1 MSNTIYNGSYPSIA
15 ENYVYSSTGTSKVKT
30 KSDAGS
36 NTAKTSDTASIKDT
50 STVNNT
56 KADGKVAVNGQTIGN
71 PRLSEKASK
80 YYDQLKKKYSNMN
93 FILVSEDQKE
103 YAKAQASNYANA
115 NNMVVLIDEDKIERM
130 AEDENYRKQ
139 YEGIIANAASGL
151 SQLGQSIAATG
162 ANVKGYGM
170 QVNDGGTA
178 SFFAVLKKSGAAQKE
193 RIAKKAEQKKE
204 AKKAMGVSPITGII
218 YYGTLRGDEWVGE
231 KEDVTD
237 MAIRA
242 VFDWFIE
249 KHQDACPPDGV
260 YTLEFLGED
269 YVLSMKRKDSE
280 IFEKP
285 EKSKLCPRCGAKVQ
299 M

>member
-1 MSNTIYNGSYPSIA
+1 MQVAILRRQATQHLLRILRQLI
-15 ENYVYSSTGTSKVKT
+15 TQ
-30 KSDAGS
+30 
-36 NTAKTSDTASIKDT
+36 
-50 STVNNT
+50 

-178 SFFAVLKKSGAAQKE
+178 S
-193 RIAKKAEQKKE
+193 
-204 AKKAMGVSPITGII
+204 
-218 YYGTLRGDEWVGE
+218 
-231 KEDVTD
+231 
-237 MAIRA
+237 
-242 VFDWFIE
+242 
-249 KHQDACPPDGV
+249 
-260 YTLEFLGED
+260 
-269 YVLSMKRKDSE
+269 
-280 IFEKP
+280 IF
-285 EKSKLCPRCGAKVQ
+285 CCT
-299 M
+299 

>member
-1 MSNTIYNGSYPSIA
+1 MG
-15 ENYVYSSTGTSKVKT
+15 KT
-30 KSDAGS
+30 
-36 NTAKTSDTASIKDT
+36 
-50 STVNNT
+50 
-56 KADGKVAVNGQTIGN
+56 
-71 PRLSEKASK
+71 
-80 YYDQLKKKYSNMN
+80 
-93 FILVSEDQKE
+93 
-103 YAKAQASNYANA
+103 
-115 NNMVVLIDEDKIERM
+115 
-130 AEDENYRKQ
+130 
-139 YEGIIANAASGL
+139 
-151 SQLGQSIAATG
+151 
-162 ANVKGYGM
+162 
-170 QVNDGGTA
+170 
-178 SFFAVLKKSGAAQKE
+178 
-193 RIAKKAEQKKE
+193 KKE

-269 YVLSMKRKDSE
+269 YVLSTKRKDSE